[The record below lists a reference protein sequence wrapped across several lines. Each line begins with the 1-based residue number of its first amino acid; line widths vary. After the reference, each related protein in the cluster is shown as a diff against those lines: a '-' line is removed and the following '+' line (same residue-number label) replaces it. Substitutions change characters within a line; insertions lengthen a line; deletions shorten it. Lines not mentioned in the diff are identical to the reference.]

1 MKRGTNDKM
10 TETEGSSDSGGC
22 RVEVNVRQED
32 WQRQETELI
41 TEKSKMDQSKL
52 MQRQRADTSEN
63 QRKSDP
69 GFELS
74 AVWKKEKF
82 I

>member
-1 MKRGTNDKM
+1 MDRMERGTNEKM

-22 RVEVNVRQED
+22 KVEVNVRRED

-41 TEKSKMDQSKL
+41 TEKSTMGQSKL
-52 MQRQRADTSEN
+52 MQRQRADMSEN

-74 AVWKKEKF
+74 AVWKRE
-82 I
+82 